1 MHNERILALISSI
14 ALILNPKYF
23 LSMRKFSMRVII
35 KSNENFLDDDYSNNI
50 TTLYVRIFDCRGG
63 GFQ

>member
-1 MHNERILALISSI
+1 MYNERILALISSI

-23 LSMRKFSMRVII
+23 ISMKKFSMRVII

-50 TTLYVRIFDCRGG
+50 TKLYVLT
-63 GFQ
+63 